1 MSLRLTLKPRERVII
16 GGAVLRNGPS
26 QVRLAVENEV
36 PVLREADILS
46 PGAVRTPCER
56 VYLALQL
63 LYVDPGAAAQHEATY
78 HALAGEVLAAAP
90 SCQPHFEAIAG
101 HLARRNYYQAL
112 KRAQGL
118 LRHERR
124 LLAHVQ

>member
-1 MSLRLTLKPRERVII
+1 MSLRLTLKPHERVII

-78 HALAGEVLAAAP
+78 HALAAEVLEAAP
-90 SCQPHFEAIAG
+90 SCRPHFEAIGG

-124 LLAHVQ
+124 LLAHVH